1 MTRQERG
8 RTLSWERF
16 ARAIKQDRL
25 ANRDKNPAAIFFFI
39 PRPRGGN
46 VAVEGAGGWI
56 PCVPARTKDKRRR
69 RRRLSF
75 VSSVI
80 CLAVGFP
87 PPSSSAAAAPPAP
100 CPARTRFPPRG
111 GRGWGP
117 TRWKGCGRYGVAWLE
132 RPHLNAT
139 GKGLSALSSLR
150 LCRATYATRR
160 HFTAMMGP

>member
-39 PRPRGGN
+39 LRPRGGN
-46 VAVEGAGGWI
+46 VAGEGAEGWI

-100 CPARTRFPPRG
+100 APHEPVSRREGGEGGGPPG
-111 GRGWGP
+111 GKDAGDM
-117 TRWKGCGRYGVAWLE
+117 
-132 RPHLNAT
+132 
-139 GKGLSALSSLR
+139 GL
-150 LCRATYATRR
+150 
-160 HFTAMMGP
+160 HG

>member
-1 MTRQERG
+1 M
-8 RTLSWERF
+8 
-16 ARAIKQDRL
+16 
-25 ANRDKNPAAIFFFI
+25 ANRDKNPAAIFFFYS
-39 PRPRGGN
+39 PPSWGKRSGGRGRAAKAG
-46 VAVEGAGGWI
+46 GGWI
-56 PCVPARTKDKRRR
+56 PCVPARTKDKRRRR

-87 PPSSSAAAAPPAP
+87 PLPPVLP
-100 CPARTRFPPRG
+100 PFPPPFSRTNPFPAAG
-111 GRGWGP
+111 GGP